1 MQRATHAR
9 TGAELAVKVV
19 QMNVQAE
26 VRKNLIAELRTLHQ
40 SAHPHVVP
48 YHGAFFS
55 DGSVSILLDYMNV
68 GSLSDVAKVLGKIP
82 ERELASVS
90 RCVLRGLA
98 YLHGDM
104 RVIHRDVKPSNVLVN
119 DAGEVKISDFG
130 VSGQLANS
138 VTKCNSWVGTV
149 TYMSPERISGGTYGF
164 DSDVW
169 SFALSIVEC
178 ALGRFPYPPPADEE
192 APSGA
197 SGGEGDGADAA
208 HKPRQPMGFWDLLD
222 HIVEEPPP
230 TLPRGGRAR
239 FFRRVPRRH
248 RVVSEEVAE
257 RARLRVGA
265 AEARV
270 VRGAPGGGVRP
281 RRVFRGRG
289 GEASEGKRREGV
301 QNPKTSMRRDE
312 TRRDE
317 TRRDA
322 TRRERDG
329 CYFIIS
335 LS

>member
-1 MQRATHAR
+1 VHGVVGKGSGGVVQRATHAR

-230 TLPRGGRAR
+230 TLPRGGGHDFSDA
-239 FFRRVPRRH
+239 FRDAIASCLKKSPKERV
-248 RVVSEEVAE
+248 S
-257 RARLRVGA
+257 
-265 AEARV
+265 
-270 VRGAPGGGVRP
+270 
-281 RRVFRGRG
+281 
-289 GEASEGKRREGV
+289 ASELLKHEWFEAHPEEGCDLAAFFADVGERRAKDKEEKACKTQKRR
-301 QNPKTSMRRDE
+301 
-312 TRRDE
+312 
-317 TRRDA
+317 
-322 TRRERDG
+322 
-329 CYFIIS
+329 
-335 LS
+335 